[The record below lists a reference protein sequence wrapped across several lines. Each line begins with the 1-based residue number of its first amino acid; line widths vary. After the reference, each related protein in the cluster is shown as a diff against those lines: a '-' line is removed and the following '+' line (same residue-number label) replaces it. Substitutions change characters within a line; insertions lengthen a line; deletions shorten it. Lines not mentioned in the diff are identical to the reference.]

1 MNDIYNIL
9 SRNSGLNGGQSKSC
23 FGFSMPSPMLFT
35 VPAEVVEACLI
46 WPKEGERRAVMTLRQ
61 QILIDPRTLGVPVL
75 LSKSHSGWREHPTKE
90 TSYSIRLDNMMIYFV
105 LINIYRVS

>member
-1 MNDIYNIL
+1 
-9 SRNSGLNGGQSKSC
+9 
-23 FGFSMPSPMLFT
+23 
-35 VPAEVVEACLI
+35 
-46 WPKEGERRAVMTLRQ
+46 MTLRQ
-61 QILIDPRTLGVPVL
+61 QILIDPWTLGVPVL

>member
-1 MNDIYNIL
+1 ML
-9 SRNSGLNGGQSKSC
+9 SRNSGLGEGQPKSC
-23 FGFSMPSPMLFT
+23 FGFSIPSPMQFI
-35 VPAEVVEACLI
+35 VPAETVEACLG
-46 WPKEGERRAVMTLRQ
+46 WPKEREERVVMTLLQ
-61 QILIDPRTLGVPVL
+61 QIPIDPWTLGVPAL